1 MPSPALLPWL
11 VVITQGVMLFGACV
25 YVYSQIRGLR
35 GQITTA
41 HEDIRKIE
49 VATNSMKDALV
60 AATAKSSGLEGEA
73 RGRAAEKKDRES

>member
-1 MPSPALLPWL
+1 MLL
-11 VVITQGVMLFGACV
+11 GACV
-25 YVYSQIRGLR
+25 YVYGQIKGLR

-49 VATNSMKDALV
+49 LATNSMKDALIE
-60 AATAKSSGLEGEA
+60 ATAKSSGLEGEA